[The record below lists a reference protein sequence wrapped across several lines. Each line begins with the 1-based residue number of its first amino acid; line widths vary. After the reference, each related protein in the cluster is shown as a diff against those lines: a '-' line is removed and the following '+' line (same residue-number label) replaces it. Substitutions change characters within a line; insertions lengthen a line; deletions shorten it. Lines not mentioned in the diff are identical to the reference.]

1 MFLGK
6 LVRVRIAE
14 VLPIKK
20 IIATP
25 ENKNPSLSKFLE
37 GKDFCFL
44 VRVVSA
50 IIHWSLEYYLECL
63 QG

>member
-25 ENKNPSLSKFLE
+25 IQKILPLPRTWK

-50 IIHWSLEYYLECL
+50 IIHWSLEFYLECL